1 MEDTL
6 LLQKEVDKSVLYQG
20 MSIPAAFH
28 KLFYERIGF
37 TLNHGEKRNINI
49 MLDGE
54 IYPVQLINQPF
65 NQDKFSNRVDVL
77 QIRYGDNS
85 PIARKMREKFAS
97 TLQAVQEFRSNPEN
111 AGRRVI
117 IPTDEKEYV
126 VLYATPEKGTIMADC
141 INRKEYTEETKAL
154 SLLNEVDYELAIDR
168 NATILIET
176 GIKKVRRLSKAIGNS
191 LKIIYGFRC
200 QICGQFIG
208 QQYGSELIH
217 AHHIDYFTKSLNND
231 ADNIM
236 IVCPNHHGI
245 IHDKN
250 PEFDREKKI
259 YKFPNGYCEG
269 LKLNLHL

>member
-20 MSIPAAFH
+20 LTIPVAFH
-28 KLFYERIGF
+28 RLFYDRIGF
-37 TLNHGEKRNINI
+37 TLKHGERKSIKI
-49 MLDGE
+49 MIDGE
-54 IYPVQLINQPF
+54 VYPAELINQPF
-65 NQDKFSNRVDVL
+65 NQDKFSNHVDVL
-77 QIRYGDNS
+77 QIRYGENS
-85 PIARKMREKFAS
+85 PIAQKMREKFLG
-97 TLQAVQEFRSNPEN
+97 TFTAVQEFRSNPEN
-111 AGRRVI
+111 KRKSVKLAD
-117 IPTDEKEYV
+117 DEKEYV
-126 VLYATPEKGTIMADC
+126 VLYATPEKGTILADC
-141 INRKEYTEETKAL
+141 INKKEFVEETKAL
-154 SLLNEVDYELAIDR
+154 SMLNEVDYELAIDQ

-176 GIKKVRRLSKAIGNS
+176 GVKKVRRLSKAIGNS

-245 IHDKN
+245 IHDRN
-250 PEFDREKKI
+250 PQFDKKKKT
-259 YKFPNGYCEG
+259 YTYPNGYCEG
-269 LKLNLHL
+269 LKLNYHL